1 MAKSIRCRMDMYVY
15 SSGVARPD
23 NARAMDDI
31 EGCFCEPEYA
41 DHGFHQ
47 HSSEENMRVRVRT
60 GRSRRCVA
68 YEEDSRRRSTE
79 DYSHD
84 Q

>member
-1 MAKSIRCRMDMYVY
+1 MAKSIRCRMVMYVY

-41 DHGFHQ
+41 DQGFHQ
-47 HSSEENMRVRVRT
+47 HSSE
-60 GRSRRCVA
+60 
-68 YEEDSRRRSTE
+68 
-79 DYSHD
+79 